1 MGFVDCILYI
11 GVLGIAAYPV
21 GRVISRFDPDP
32 ESFMFRE
39 HDWELGGKIYDK
51 LHIKEWQSKVPDVSK
66 VLGRWMPQKKLK
78 IGVSK
83 ETVRTM
89 IRETCVAELVHNL
102 LNIAGLWMLS
112 LWHGIGGILAY
123 LAYVILG
130 NLPFII
136 VQRYNRPRLK
146 VLLNHLELKEGTAN
160 PENRNQ
166 HVS

>member
-39 HDWELGGKIYDK
+39 HDWELGGKIYDN

-123 LAYVILG
+123 LAYFIIG

-146 VLLNHLELKEGTAN
+146 VLLNHLELKEGTAS
-160 PENRNQ
+160 PGNQ
-166 HVS
+166 K